1 MRASETI
8 AIARSP
14 RARAG
19 ATRVS
24 QAASPGARAARPRPS
39 VTVTRSRRVLSGST
53 ERFVRLHDVLDERMA
68 HDVSLVEMDEG
79 DAFDVADDLHRLDKP
94 GRAAYG
100 QVDLRDVARDD
111 RLRAEPQAGQEH
123 LHLLRRRVLRFG
135 GDDEGVVQ
143 RAAAHE
149 RDRRDLNPAPLEQAL
164 GALRLDHVLDAVLER
179 PPAGVG
185 PLLYVAGQETHR

>member
-79 DAFDVADDLHRLDKP
+79 DAFDVADDLHRLAKP
-94 GRAAYG
+94 GRAAYW

-123 LHLLRRRVLRFG
+123 LHLLRRRVLRFVE
-135 GDDEGVVQ
+135 DDEGVVQ
-143 RAAAHE
+143 PAAAHE
-149 RDRRDLNPAPLEQAL
+149 PDRRHLNRAALEQAL
-164 GALRLDHVLDAVLER
+164 GALGLDHVVEGVIER
-179 PPAGVG
+179 PEVRVD
-185 PLLYVAGQETHR
+185 LFLQIAGQG